1 MLKRLQE
8 NARTDRANGTI
19 VRPVEIILDNNYAD
33 KAKAFVLSAHSEIRL
48 CAYAWRW
55 YDSEPFLPVQ
65 QLNIELLRAR
75 ARGVSLRA
83 LVDTEAMAIR
93 FRALGFDVRAVQPT
107 RMLHTKAIC
116 IDTATLILGSHNL
129 TKRANTDNYE
139 MSVAIQE
146 FEAVA
151 QFAAYFDRLWGA
163 RG

>member
-1 MLKRLQE
+1 MPEGLQNRTGRDRE
-8 NARTDRANGTI
+8 ARAT
-19 VRPVEIILDNNYAD
+19 VRPVEIILDDNYAE
-33 KAKAFVLSAHSEIRL
+33 KAKTFVLSAHAEIRL

-55 YDSEPFLPVQ
+55 YDSEPALPVQ
-65 QLNIELLRAR
+65 QLNLELLRAR

-83 LVDTEAMAIR
+83 LVDTEAMALR
-93 FRALGFDVRAVQPT
+93 FRALGFDVRSVQPT

-116 IDTATLILGSHNL
+116 IDTVTLILGSHNL
-129 TKRANTDNYE
+129 TKRANSDNYE

>member
-1 MLKRLQE
+1 MPQGLQVH
-8 NARTDRANGTI
+8 AGRDRQTRAT

-55 YDSEPFLPVQ
+55 YDSEPALPIQ

-75 ARGVSLRA
+75 SRGVTLRA
-83 LVDTEAMAIR
+83 LVDTEAMAAR
-93 FRALGFDVRAVQPT
+93 FRSLGFDVRAVQPT

-129 TKRANTDNYE
+129 TKRANSDNYE

-151 QFAAYFDRLWGA
+151 QFAAYFDGLWGA

>member
-1 MLKRLQE
+1 MPQGLQVH
-8 NARTDRANGTI
+8 AGRDRQTRAT
-19 VRPVEIILDNNYAD
+19 VRPIEIILDNNYAD
-33 KAKAFVLSAHSEIRL
+33 KAKAFVLSAHSEIRV

-55 YDSEPFLPVQ
+55 YDSEPALPIQ
-65 QLNIELLRAR
+65 QLNIEMLRAR

-83 LVDTEAMAIR
+83 LVDTEAMALR

>member
-1 MLKRLQE
+1 MFKGLQ
-8 NARTDRANGTI
+8 NHAGRDRQISTPARPI
-19 VRPVEIILDNNYAD
+19 EIILDNNYAN
-33 KAKAFVLSAHSEIRL
+33 KARAFVATAHSEIRL

-55 YDSEPFLPVQ
+55 YDSEPELPIQ
-65 QLNIELLRAR
+65 RLNIDLLTSAK
-75 ARGVSLRA
+75 RGVSIRA
-83 LVDTEAMAIR
+83 LVDTEAMAAK

-116 IDTATLILGSHNL
+116 IDTRTLILGSHNL

-146 FEAVA
+146 YEAVA
-151 QFAAYFDRLWGA
+151 QFVEYFDRLWSA